1 MEGVALE
8 NPLIRS
14 LSSTGYDIMDVD
26 SVPDEESGSKKE
38 DLSLRLTESDSED
51 EPLMPRVT
59 KTFKRN
65 KAVVDSD
72 DEQLSIAL
80 PAETN
85 NKVSSDSEDDQLFG
99 ITTKS
104 HRRILQNDSDDENDI
119 VVPSK
124 KKSYEELPS
133 NNENNPTDSD
143 DDELPIAKLKKSK
156 GVDSSSNKKKRSK
169 NSLPSWITSDD
180 SNSTVGTAESK
191 QKFK

>member
-169 NSLPSWITSDD
+169 NSLPSWINSDD

-191 QKFK
+191 QKFN

>member
-38 DLSLRLTESDSED
+38 DLSLRLTESDSDD

-85 NKVSSDSEDDQLFG
+85 NEVSSCSEDDQLFG

-124 KKSYEELPS
+124 KKSYEVLPS
-133 NNENNPTDSD
+133 NNENNSTDSD
-143 DDELPIAKLKKSK
+143 DDELPIAKLKKNK
-156 GVDSSSNKKKRSK
+156 GVDSSSGKKKRSK
-169 NSLPSWITSDD
+169 NSLPSWINSDD
-180 SNSTVGTAESK
+180 SNTTVDTAESK

>member
-85 NKVSSDSEDDQLFG
+85 NEVSSDSEDDQLFG

-104 HRRILQNDSDDENDI
+104 HHRILQNDSDDENDI

-169 NSLPSWITSDD
+169 NSLPSWINSDD

>member
-169 NSLPSWITSDD
+169 NSLPSWINSDD

>member
-156 GVDSSSNKKKRSK
+156 GVDSSSNKKIRSK
-169 NSLPSWITSDD
+169 NSLPSWINSDD

>member
-38 DLSLRLTESDSED
+38 DLSLRLTESDSDD

-169 NSLPSWITSDD
+169 NSLQSWINSDD

>member
-85 NKVSSDSEDDQLFG
+85 NEVSSDSEDDQLFG

-104 HRRILQNDSDDENDI
+104 HRRILQNDSEDENDI

-169 NSLPSWITSDD
+169 NSLPSWINSDD

>member
-38 DLSLRLTESDSED
+38 DLSLRLTESDSDD

-85 NKVSSDSEDDQLFG
+85 NEVSSCSEDDQLFG

-169 NSLPSWITSDD
+169 NSLPSWINSDD

>member
-38 DLSLRLTESDSED
+38 DLSLRLTESDSDD

-59 KTFKRN
+59 KTFKKN

-85 NKVSSDSEDDQLFG
+85 NEVSSGSEDDQLFG

-169 NSLPSWITSDD
+169 NSLPSWINSDD